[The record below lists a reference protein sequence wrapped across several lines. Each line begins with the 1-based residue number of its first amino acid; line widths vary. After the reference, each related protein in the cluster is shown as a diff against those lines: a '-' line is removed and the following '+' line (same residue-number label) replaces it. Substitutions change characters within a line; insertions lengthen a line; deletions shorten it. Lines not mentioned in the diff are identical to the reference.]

1 MTTPTARTRR
11 STDEVGVDYRA
22 ERGAIIDPTE
32 NVKALSE
39 AGNKRQDDLRAMEEK
54 IFEQRF
60 VDLEK
65 AINARVFELK
75 ELVSAHN
82 AADQD
87 SFSALR
93 REMSQHNSDD
103 AREHASILTTS
114 AERMTAMR
122 DLLKASIDGVQAS
135 NAEVKRNLEALDK
148 TVLLN
153 QTNSVSTDTFNEFK
167 RAAET
172 RERTFNDYMLS
183 NQGRGEGLK
192 NFWGLIIAAAVGS
205 AALVTVFQFLAG
217 HVR

>member
-1 MTTPTARTRR
+1 MPTSYNRR
-11 STDEVGVDYRA
+11 STDAVNRDFSFQ
-22 ERGAIIDPTE
+22 RGTVIDPTE

-39 AGNKRQDDLRAMEEK
+39 AGNKRQDDLRGMEEK
-54 IFEQRF
+54 LVAQRF
-60 VDLEK
+60 IDLEK
-65 AINARVFELK
+65 SMHARISELK
-75 ELVSAHN
+75 DLIGAHN
-82 AADQD
+82 TADQD
-87 SFSALR
+87 SFNSVR

-114 AERMTAMR
+114 AERMAAMR

-135 NAEVKRNLEALDK
+135 NQEVKRNLEALDK

-183 NQGRGEGLK
+183 NQGERAGFK
-192 NFWGLIIAAAVGS
+192 NFWGLMIAASVGG

-217 HVR
+217 RFH